1 MTRRAP
7 ALTAAAL
14 TALLGLTACQDSAP
28 TFARVEITLPQ
39 ETTTF
44 PDRPGV
50 EAITANCAACHSPD
64 MILNQ
69 PALTRAQ
76 WQSTI
81 DKMRSVYKAS
91 IDPAAEGEILDYLD
105 GMSAAVAN
113 QSRSTAPH

>member
-1 MTRRAP
+1 MIRTTL
-7 ALTAAAL
+7 ALAAL
-14 TALLGLTACQDSAP
+14 LALPACQDGAP
-28 TFARVEITLPQ
+28 TFSSVSITLPQ
-39 ETTTF
+39 ETATF
-44 PDRPGV
+44 PDRPGI